1 MPPDNPPKASTDVAR
16 PEPVPSPKNLMQ
28 AVERSRNHLLSR
40 QYPEG
45 YWVAEL
51 ESNATMVAEYV
62 FFLWFMGLHN
72 DPAPR
77 QKSKNYLLK
86 HQQADGGWSLYYGGP
101 SDISVTV
108 EAYIALK
115 MTGVPMSAPEM
126 VKARQCI
133 AAKGGVRSARVF
145 TKIFLAMLG
154 QTTWEFVPAM
164 PVEVILLPNWFYFNI
179 YEMSSWSRGTVVPL
193 TLIYSQQPVWPLP
206 PNHSVPE
213 LFTEADRDLA
223 VRSPKPGF
231 NWGNAFLTLDKVLKF
246 VGRSPWKPLR
256 KIAIRRALQ
265 WTLDHQEPEGDFC
278 GIQPAMLNS
287 LLALKVL
294 GYENDSSAV
303 VKGLEAIDRFI
314 IDRGDHLVFQA
325 CVSPLWDT
333 ALALNALMD
342 AGLPENDPAV
352 VKAAEWMLKKQVTR
366 PGDWTIK
373 NSHTPPGGWAFE
385 FYNESYPDTDD
396 TAEILM
402 ALHRIPFADPAWKEK
417 ECRRALTWLLS
428 MQSQNGGW
436 GAFDQDNDHRLF
448 NLIPFADHGAMLDAP
463 TVDVTGRVLW
473 LMGRLH
479 TDRNHPQVQKALK
492 FIRGEQEADGCWFG
506 RWGVN
511 YIYGTWLVLCGLQSM
526 NEDMSQPYIRK
537 AVDWMKAHQNEDGG
551 WGETCESYRNPQLR
565 GQGTSTASQTAWAL
579 MALMATGEA
588 HSPEAQRGVEF
599 LIRTQLDDGSWHEDH
614 FTGTG
619 FPGHFYIKYHMY
631 AQFFPLMALARYR
644 YHVEHGHVPPRRS
657 TSASSWS
664 QL

>member
-1 MPPDNPPKASTDVAR
+1 MSPDNPPKASPDVAR

-28 AVERSRNHLLSR
+28 AVERSRNHLRSR

-77 QKSKNYLLK
+77 EKSKNYLLK
-86 HQQADGGWSLYYGGP
+86 QQQADGGWSLYYGGP

-115 MTGVPMSAPEM
+115 MTGLPMSAPEM

-133 AAKGGVRSARVF
+133 AAQGGVRSARVF

-164 PVEVILLPNWFYFNI
+164 PVEVILLPHWFYFNI

-223 VRSPKPGF
+223 VRSPKPGL

-256 KIAIRRALQ
+256 RIAIRRALQ

-294 GYENDSSAV
+294 GYENDSPAV

-314 IDRGDHLVFQA
+314 IDRDDHLVFQA

-352 VKAAEWMLKKQVTR
+352 VKAAEWLLKKQVTR

-373 NSHTPPGGWAFE
+373 NPHTPPGGWAFE

-402 ALHRIPFADPAWKEK
+402 ALHRIPFADPAWQEK

-479 TDRNHPQVQKALK
+479 TDRNHPQIQKALK
-492 FIRGEQEADGCWFG
+492 FIRDEQEADGCWFG

-526 NEDMSQPYIRK
+526 DEDMSQPYIRK

-565 GQGTSTASQTAWAL
+565 GQGTSTASQTAWAV
-579 MALMATGEA
+579 MALVEAGEA
-588 HSPEAQRGVEF
+588 HSPEAQRGADF
-599 LIRTQLDDGSWHEDH
+599 LIRTQQDDGSWHEDH

-619 FPGHFYIKYHMY
+619 FPGHFFIKYHLY

-644 YHVEHGHVPPRRS
+644 YYVEHGHVPPRRQS
-657 TSASSWS
+657 GKARS
-664 QL
+664 

>member
-1 MPPDNPPKASTDVAR
+1 
-16 PEPVPSPKNLMQ
+16 
-28 AVERSRNHLLSR
+28 
-40 QYPEG
+40 
-45 YWVAEL
+45 
-51 ESNATMVAEYV
+51 
-62 FFLWFMGLHN
+62 
-72 DPAPR
+72 
-77 QKSKNYLLK
+77 
-86 HQQADGGWSLYYGGP
+86 
-101 SDISVTV
+101 
-108 EAYIALK
+108 
-115 MTGVPMSAPEM
+115 
-126 VKARQCI
+126 
-133 AAKGGVRSARVF
+133 
-145 TKIFLAMLG
+145 
-154 QTTWEFVPAM
+154 
-164 PVEVILLPNWFYFNI
+164 
-179 YEMSSWSRGTVVPL
+179 VPL
-193 TLIYSQQPVWPLP
+193 TLIYSQQPGWPLP

-223 VRSPKPGF
+223 VRSPQPGL
-231 NWGNAFLTLDKVLKF
+231 NWGNVFLTLDKVLKF

-256 KIAIRRALQ
+256 RIAIRRALQ
-265 WTLDHQEPEGDFC
+265 WTLDHQEPEGDFS

-373 NSHTPPGGWAFE
+373 NPHTPPGGWAFE

-565 GQGTSTASQTAWAL
+565 GQGTSTASQSAWAL
-579 MALMATGEA
+579 MALMETGET

-644 YHVEHGHVPPRRS
+644 YYVEHGHVPPRRQS
-657 TSASSWS
+657 GKARS
-664 QL
+664 